1 MCYMKRVK
9 CYYEIIFTANL
20 EMSIV
25 LRYKILYIDNQSFLK
40 KKVTSDKKKGISF
53 VIVKKQ

>member
-25 LRYKILYIDNQSFLK
+25 LRYKILYIDNQSFF
-40 KKVTSDKKKGISF
+40 KKKGLWTKKGILF